1 MSLEGLTRDNQVIA
15 VVCNQWGDSGKGK
28 LVDWL
33 AANWADIVVRG
44 TGGGNAGHTM
54 KRGDLVHIGHSI
66 PCGILNKNVEN
77 FIGNGVA
84 FDPRGVCEELDELS
98 QKGIDTG
105 RLRIAYNAKLILP
118 QHLVMDRIKEAAASA
133 GEKIGTTGKGIGPA
147 YTDHYARIG
156 LTVNDMLNKDV
167 FARKLKRNLKD
178 KIILLE
184 QYDRKVIR
192 KLMQHGHLEN
202 GVFWDRKNIFDSDE
216 IIERYAE
223 YGKKLE
229 LFIADTDTLIKAA
242 LANKTKILL
251 EGAQG
256 HGLSIDYG
264 TMPYVTSSDCSIPGL
279 AKGAGLSERNVDLVI
294 GVVKAPYKTRV
305 GEGPFVTE
313 IGGEK
318 SAKWCADY
326 NHTKEAEQEEYPNAN
341 INSKDEFTQGIGIRK
356 AGGEYGATTGR
367 PRRVG
372 WLDLPWLRY
381 AMQTNGNVIAL
392 TKMQVFDGATE
403 IKICDYYT
411 YTGPGYNLAG
421 KTLSKGDIL
430 YTAPTDS
437 DVLKYCEP
445 YYAILPG
452 WKART
457 EDIKDFDKLPRNAR
471 NLVHYIEG
479 TTGAKVRILSMG
491 SDRSQT
497 IVR

>member
-1 MSLEGLTRDNQVIA
+1 MSLKKLTRDKQVIG

-28 LVDWL
+28 VIDWL
-33 AANWADIVVRG
+33 AACWADIVIRG

-54 KRGDLVHIGHSI
+54 QNEGLVHIGHLI
-66 PCGILNKNVEN
+66 PCGILNRDVQN
-77 FIGNGVA
+77 FIGNGVVL
-84 FDPRGVCEELDELS
+84 DPHGICEELDELS
-98 QKGIDTG
+98 QKGIDTK
-105 RLRIAYNAKLILP
+105 LLKIAYNTKLILP

-133 GEKIGTTGKGIGPA
+133 GERIGTTGKGIGPA

-178 KIILLE
+178 KITLLE
-184 QYDRKVIR
+184 QYDRDIVKKV
-192 KLMQHGHLEN
+192 MEHEHLEK
-202 GVFWDRKNIFDSDE
+202 GIFWDRKGIFDSDE

-223 YGKKLE
+223 YGKRLKP
-229 LFIADTDTLIKAA
+229 FIADTDALIREA
-242 LANKTKILL
+242 LAKGAKILL

-305 GEGPFVTE
+305 GGGPFVTE
-313 IGGEK
+313 MGGKK
-318 SAKWCADY
+318 SAQWCTDY
-326 NHTKEAEQEEYPNAN
+326 KRTKEIEQAEYPDADV
-341 INSKDEFTQGIGIRK
+341 NSEDEFIQGIGIRK

-367 PRRVG
+367 LRRVG

-381 AMQTNGNVIAL
+381 AMQTNGNDIVL
-392 TKMQVFDGATE
+392 TKMQVFDGVNR
-403 IKICDYYT
+403 IKICDSYT
-411 YTGPGYNLAG
+411 YNGLAYNLAG

-430 YTAPTDS
+430 HTAPTDL
-437 DVLKYCEP
+437 DVLQYCEP
-445 YYAILPG
+445 NYNTLPG
-452 WKART
+452 WNTRT
-457 EDIKDFDKLPRNAR
+457 EDIKSFYKLPK
-471 NLVHYIEG
+471 NLKGLVKYIEEN
-479 TTGAKVRILSMG
+479 TGANIRILSMG
-491 SDRSQT
+491 PDRSQT